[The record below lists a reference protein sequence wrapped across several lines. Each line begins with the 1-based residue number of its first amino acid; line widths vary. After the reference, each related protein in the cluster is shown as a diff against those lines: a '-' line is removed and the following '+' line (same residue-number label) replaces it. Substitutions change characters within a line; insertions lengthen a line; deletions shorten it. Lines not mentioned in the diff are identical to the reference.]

1 MEGLRKA
8 LVKRGYVPDHNEH
21 FSSLGKIGAVY
32 SKEGKGDVI
41 VWLCEGGKP
50 PTLICP
56 RPFKG
61 TTWKEKNYQIFD
73 DDEMNRYLNHYS
85 GEEILNCIEG
95 NLLIKEL

>member
-1 MEGLRKA
+1 MEALRKE
-8 LVKRGYVPDHNEH
+8 LIKRGYTSDHNEH
-21 FSSLGKIGAVY
+21 FSTLGKIGVVY
-32 SKEGKGDVI
+32 SKGNKEVVLG
-41 VWLCEGGKP
+41 LNEYGKP
-50 PTLICP
+50 PTLIRP

-61 TTWKEKNYQIFD
+61 TSWDNRNYQIFD